1 MPTVTSRRALRRQTR
16 DRAALTLA
24 AGGIAAILL
33 LAGLLIWVLT
43 PGGAVARIGGPFSL
57 IDDRG
62 AMVTDHSFP
71 GKYLLVY
78 FGYTKCRDVCP
89 ATLNTVAAALD
100 RLGGK
105 AARVQPLFITVDPER
120 DTPAALRKYV
130 ALFTPR
136 LIGLS
141 GTAADIRKV
150 ADEYHVVRA
159 IRQMDGTRDYAV
171 DHSSVLYLMAPDGRF
186 VAPIPVDASE
196 MVVAQALARY
206 VS

>member
-1 MPTVTSRRALRRQTR
+1 VTPRRAAVRHQARER
-16 DRAALTLA
+16 VALTIA

-33 LAGLLIWVLT
+33 VAGLLIWVLT
-43 PGGAVARIGGPFSL
+43 PAGGTARIGGSFSL
-57 IDDRG
+57 IDDHG
-62 AMVTDHSFP
+62 AAVTDRSFP

-78 FGYTKCRDVCP
+78 FGYTNCRDVCP

-105 AARVQPLFITVDPER
+105 AGLVQPLFITVDPQR

-130 ALFTPR
+130 GSFTPK
-136 LIGLS
+136 LVGLS
-141 GTAADIRKV
+141 GTAAELRKV
-150 ADEYHVVRA
+150 EDEYRVTR
-159 IRQMDGTRDYAV
+159 ISRQEGTAPDYAV

-186 VAPIPVDASE
+186 IAPIPADASE
-196 MVVAQALARY
+196 MVVAQAIARY